1 MISRFFR
8 NAEFLIETMVKKQ
21 DTAPSLYQQW
31 KQTFCLYEIK
41 TLPNKISIWGRAI
54 NYKLFA
60 GITPEQLNDLVVHL
74 QALVHRIEELFEAKK
89 AYQAQHL
96 VRGLDEE
103 VKKWYDGIMPVLQNC
118 SNNQTVEPFER
129 LQERLQHWLMYLEDQ
144 IEKILYE
151 QDAKDVSQEEIANFY
166 RLVGGLRG
174 VSTTTVSYAELAAAI
189 DLTHWREE
197 RFS

>member
-1 MISRFFR
+1 
-8 NAEFLIETMVKKQ
+8 
-21 DTAPSLYQQW
+21 
-31 KQTFCLYEIK
+31 
-41 TLPNKISIWGRAI
+41 
-54 NYKLFA
+54 
-60 GITPEQLNDLVVHL
+60 
-74 QALVHRIEELFEAKK
+74 
-89 AYQAQHL
+89 
-96 VRGLDEE
+96 
-103 VKKWYDGIMPVLQNC
+103 MPVLQNC